1 MNNKYF
7 RVVAQSILGIAIGL
21 TGNAFFSNVN
31 EILKAVLICLFVI
44 FLLAEIGLSVYY
56 VHLDKKEQTELQ
68 EKKQEIE
75 RLKRTLSEEKKLK
88 DTFSHL
94 IEDLNKCYEPCAT
107 KIYKLVEKARETNEI
122 DLNIWNHHNV
132 SDFVCSELY
141 QLVKSLA
148 QYGEDFSVSYIIPE
162 KDKKSKTHYF
172 MISYDGNE
180 TAKPH
185 IYNHSIPKK
194 DAEKYY
200 FAKLFKKNNPAVS
213 YLMDSQ
219 DVAVSFYYADPSDK
233 GKYSQYIGIPVYC
246 SGHNMIGLLQIVAH
260 RGSKI
265 TSDQAQMESIVNK
278 YIMGY
283 ANLILFAEKVQKGI
297 TFVP

>member
-56 VHLDKKEQTELQ
+56 VHLDKKEQTELE

-75 RLKRTLSEEKKLK
+75 CLKRTLSKEKKLK

-122 DLNIWNHHNV
+122 DLNIWNHHTV

-265 TSDQAQMESIVNK
+265 TSDQAHMESIVNK